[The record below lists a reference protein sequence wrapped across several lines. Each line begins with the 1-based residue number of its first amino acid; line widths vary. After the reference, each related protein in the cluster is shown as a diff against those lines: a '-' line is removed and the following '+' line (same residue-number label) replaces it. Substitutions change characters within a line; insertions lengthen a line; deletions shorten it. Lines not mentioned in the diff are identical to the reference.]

1 MFFEIRGITLIIFN
15 DVSKRYKIK
24 KQKNGFSNIIKNLFK
39 PEYYFKD
46 ALKHVSFCIE
56 EGEIVGYIGPNG
68 AGKSTTIKLMTGI
81 LTPDSGKCTVFGFN
95 PSLDRKKYVSTI
107 GVVFGNRSQ
116 LLWDLPV
123 IDSFYLLKKIYR
135 ISSIKFENN
144 LNRLSQMIR
153 ITEILNI
160 PVRQLSLGQRM
171 RCEII
176 AALLHEPKVLFL
188 DEPTLGLDAISKVA
202 VRDFI
207 KEINIEKKITIIL
220 TTHDMTDI
228 EALSERVILIG
239 SGQKLYDGR
248 LDLIKK
254 KYTKFKKL
262 TVMVEQC
269 NESLVD
275 LKKLKNIRINKK
287 LKNEIIIEYDNEQIK
302 AEKILESIKLATN
315 IINWNVTSL
324 TIEEIIAEFY
334 NSYNI

>member
-1 MFFEIRGITLIIFN
+1 MIIFN
-15 DVSKRYKIK
+15 DVSKKYRIK
-24 KQKNGFSNIIKNLFK
+24 KQTIGFYSTVKGLFK

-46 ALKHVSFCIE
+46 ALKHVSFCIDK
-56 EGEIVGYIGPNG
+56 GEIIGYIGPNG

-81 LTPDSGKCTVFGFN
+81 LTPDSGECSVFGFN
-95 PSLDRKKYVSTI
+95 PSLDRKKYVNNI

-135 ISSIKFENN
+135 IPSTKFENN
-144 LNRLSQMIR
+144 LKRISQMIG
-153 ITEILNI
+153 ITKILNI

-188 DEPTLGLDAISKVA
+188 DEPTLGLDATSKIA

-207 KEINIEKKITIIL
+207 REINIEKKITIIL

-228 EALSERVILIG
+228 EALSKRIILIG
-239 SGQKLYDGR
+239 LGQKLYDGK

-254 KYTKFKKL
+254 KYMKFKKL
-262 TVMVEQC
+262 TVTVEKSDK
-269 NESLVD
+269 SLEN
-275 LKKLKNIRINKK
+275 LKELNNIKINKILKNQ
-287 LKNEIIIEYDNEQIK
+287 LIIEYDNEQIN
-302 AEKILESIKLATN
+302 AEKILENIKLTSN
-315 IINWNVTSL
+315 IVNWDINPL
-324 TIEEIIAEFY
+324 TIEEIISRFY
-334 NSYNI
+334 NLYNI